1 MDKKSGTVLVLLI
14 FLAVAGTAILITL
27 NKNRNLK
34 SQLVQLTPGEKIT
47 YFELEDKSGNT
58 IRRATISNTHF
69 INMVFIFSQP
79 CATCNKSLSIWNRLY
94 SIERD
99 RIKAYGI
106 ILEEFNDTNRRYLD
120 FMNIQFELYRPK
132 DIARFRQE
140 FRIKVDNLAQT
151 ILYADDRVI
160 YSYLGDLDIK
170 EYEAISHILN
180 EWR

>member
-1 MDKKSGTVLVLLI
+1 
-14 FLAVAGTAILITL
+14 
-27 NKNRNLK
+27 
-34 SQLVQLTPGEKIT
+34 
-47 YFELEDKSGNT
+47 
-58 IRRATISNTHF
+58 
-69 INMVFIFSQP
+69 MVFIFSQP